1 MSFLQSNDV
10 ARKAEIDAR
19 EKCFEVQISIF
30 DNCSDHLPQDALQRS
45 EDLVKVETNRCVEYE
60 AKLNRELDQS
70 QMKKMIIAMVD
81 ARLGALE
88 ASSAELLRVQSASLE
103 SLRELH
109 LKANAPP
116 TTPPKV
122 GKGDRDRLIT
132 EIVKALE

>member
-45 EDLVKVETNRCVEYE
+45 EDLVKVETNRCVDYE

-103 SLRELH
+103 SLPESQCTTH
-109 LKANAPP
+109 NAAKGGEGRPRPP
-116 TTPPKV
+116 
-122 GKGDRDRLIT
+122 DYRICQ
-132 EIVKALE
+132 IA